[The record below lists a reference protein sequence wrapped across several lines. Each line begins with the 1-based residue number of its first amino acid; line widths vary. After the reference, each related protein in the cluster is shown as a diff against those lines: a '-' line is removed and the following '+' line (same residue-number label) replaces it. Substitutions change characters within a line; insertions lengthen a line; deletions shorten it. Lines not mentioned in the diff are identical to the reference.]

1 MPPAGIFY
9 SGTLFRKLLE
19 NVISLVI
26 QINYRLNICV
36 GNLNS
41 WLYFLTALRIL
52 FNGYCSEDAGKYV
65 FYWKFS

>member
-52 FNGYCSEDAGKYV
+52 FNGSCSEDAGKYV